1 MSSGTTRWRAWGRGL
16 KSTLLTG
23 LFIVGPF
30 SATFLLLAWIVS
42 LIDAAVAP
50 LVSIFGR
57 PIPGL
62 GIIVALLLIW
72 VAGLVGNNIVGQHAL
87 ELFEQLLL
95 KIPVFNWLYRTIKQV
110 SEVFSPGSKA
120 NFKGVVLVEFPR
132 PGVYSIGFVTNTVDF
147 ERAGRR
153 DKLVSVYVPS
163 NHMYIGDIVLVPAE
177 HVVMTKLTQQQGIQ
191 SVISAGAA
199 LPPTVRAQEPPQK

>member
-1 MSSGTTRWRAWGRGL
+1 MKWRSYGL
-16 KSTLLTG
+16 REIKRTLLTG

-30 SATFLLLAWIVS
+30 SATFLLLAWVVS

-62 GIIVALLLIW
+62 GIFVALLLIW
-72 VAGLVGNNIVGQHAL
+72 IAGMIGSNIVGQHAL
-87 ELFEQLLL
+87 EFFEELLF

-110 SEVFSPGSKA
+110 SEVFSPASKA
-120 NFKGVVLVEFPR
+120 NFKGVVLVEYPR
-132 PGVYSIGFVTNTVDF
+132 PKVYSIGFVTSTIDF
-147 ERAGRR
+147 ERAGAKER
-153 DKLVSVYVPS
+153 LVAVFVPS
-163 NHMYIGDIVLVPAE
+163 NHMYIGDIVLVPADQ
-177 HVVMTKLTQQQGIQ
+177 VVMTKMTQQQGIQ

-199 LPPTVRAQEPPQK
+199 LPLTIKAQEPPQK